1 MIKAIIFDMDDVIV
15 NSSPIHFEAYEKA
28 LKDFGIKAPKI
39 VGKLRRDI
47 YGMRI
52 KEIMELLAREFKM
65 NVDVEELT
73 RHRNKY
79 FMELVKKR
87 GVTPMPGLYEL
98 VENIKKW
105 GFARAV
111 ASSGVRGYVNTVITK
126 LGLDDFFG
134 AVVTGDDVVNP
145 KPAPDTFLMAAKKLG
160 AEPAGCAVIEDAAK
174 GIEAAK
180 AAGMFAIGVK
190 NSVIDS
196 GQDMSKAD
204 IVVNRLNEI
213 TLEML
218 GKAG

>member
-1 MIKAIIFDMDDVIV
+1 MDDVIV

-28 LKDFGIKAPKI
+28 LKDFGIKTPKI
-39 VGKLRRDI
+39 TGKLRRDI

-52 KEIMELLAREFKM
+52 KEIMELLARKFKM
-65 NVDVEELT
+65 NVDVGELT
-73 RHRNKY
+73 RHRNEY

-87 GVTPMPGLYEL
+87 GVSAMPGLYEL

-105 GFARAV
+105 GFKRAV
-111 ASSGVRGYVNTVITK
+111 ASSGVRDYVNTVITK

-134 AVVTGDDVVNP
+134 AVVTGDDVQNP

-160 AEPAGCAVIEDAAK
+160 VEPSACAVIEDAAK
-174 GIEAAK
+174 GLDAAK
-180 AAGMFAIGVK
+180 AAGMLAIGVK

-204 IVVNRLNEI
+204 IVVNRLDEI
-213 TLEML
+213 TRRTIRLCRW
-218 GKAG
+218 